1 MIKKIIKSYLAF
13 GLGVLFGAV
22 IAATV
27 SWIVMSVSYGNP
39 DLEKILDIRECL
51 EEKKYEQENK

>member
-13 GLGVLFGAV
+13 GLGVLFGAA

-27 SWIVMSVSYGNP
+27 SWAVMSVSYGNP

-51 EEKKYEQENK
+51 KEKIDE